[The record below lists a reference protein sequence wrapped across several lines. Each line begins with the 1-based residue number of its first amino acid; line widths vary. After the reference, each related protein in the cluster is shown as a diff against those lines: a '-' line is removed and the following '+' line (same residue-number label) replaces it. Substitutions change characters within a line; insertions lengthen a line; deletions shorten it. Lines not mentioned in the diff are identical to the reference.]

1 MYKIVIELLL
11 VTLILNEAICFPT
24 KHQILLSEKN
34 QTSRVSRHPMRRR
47 ICTIK
52 FRLMPKMALS
62 FTTDFMMFKRP
73 RIVCLRAKT
82 QSKNIIPKNVTTTTK
97 SPTIT
102 TTTRRV
108 PKLCTFHIEFAS
120 LFNFCNSYLRTWDNC
135 LSFKTY

>member
-1 MYKIVIELLL
+1 MFKIVIELLL

-73 RIVCLRAKT
+73 RIVCSWVKT
-82 QSKNIIPKNVTTTTK
+82 QSEKKIPKDQQLQNLQQSLPLHHNLQQECLNYVVF
-97 SPTIT
+97 ILNLL
-102 TTTRRV
+102 
-108 PKLCTFHIEFAS
+108 LCLIFVMHT
-120 LFNFCNSYLRTWDNC
+120 
-135 LSFKTY
+135 

>member
-34 QTSRVSRHPMRRR
+34 QTTRVSRHPMRRR
-47 ICTIK
+47 ICTVK

-73 RIVCLRAKT
+73 RIVCSWIKT
-82 QSKNIIPKNVTTTTK
+82 QSEKKIPKDVSTTTK
-97 SPTIT
+97 STSIT
-102 TTTRRV
+102 TTTTPQPTTTRM

-120 LFNFCNSYLRTWDNC
+120 LFNFCNAYLRT
-135 LSFKTY
+135 